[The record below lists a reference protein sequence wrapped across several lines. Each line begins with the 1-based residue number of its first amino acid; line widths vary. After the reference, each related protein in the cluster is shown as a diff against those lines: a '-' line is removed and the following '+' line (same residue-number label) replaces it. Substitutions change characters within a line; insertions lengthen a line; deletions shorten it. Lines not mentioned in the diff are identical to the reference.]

1 MKNNKKNE
9 LSNSTSLYIGLS
21 NNNSELRNYNK
32 SINNF
37 ENGRLSLTKNNKKI
51 FQNKNSNNNSN
62 SKKNSLKNNYE
73 INRTKSSP
81 GNGKININDNILTKS
96 TYQNKDK
103 NDFLITNEDIIN
115 NFLLFM
121 NDNNSPINKTI
132 KENNPIN
139 MHPNTIQNE
148 HLKKL
153 NINQSPKII
162 TPKIIKSN
170 YLNKKNN
177 LGSIKKI
184 TPIKAGGNH
193 KSQKTLILDR
203 KRNNY
208 TLNDNNE
215 NNEKSSIIKSDET
228 SKIFDTINNKSKTN
242 QNSNKNLNINS
253 NDNTI
258 YKKKEK
264 ELKEEN
270 KDNDKIIT
278 KNKEKIQQKNISKVQ
293 IDLSNEKKNNEYI
306 IKKYKLTNKEK
317 AFLILSKSPVLI
329 LRYQLLFS
337 RSTPSLRKALSTKDI
352 LDNYD
357 NLFKLKIEELQ
368 NKISLCNKTL
378 EEPFVASKTAEIS
391 LNFISTIDEAEFMYL
406 SKLFKSKDNHYN
418 ESDIKYYYNFITIVY
433 WLFNK
438 KTEKSMK
445 NIEREKMKLLM
456 YNEAHKRGFSGIKD
470 CLYQLFISNA
480 KTVNQSIIL
489 VGENY
494 NRIKNVIKKTPD
506 MLKYHKS
513 FGICKFTCFS
523 LYLIKEILNYVE
535 KMINTK
541 NLKTKAQNLLNIV
554 YYKYEIYQNNY
565 QNKIKGE

>member
-115 NFLLFM
+115 NFLLF
-121 NDNNSPINKTI
+121 I

-208 TLNDNNE
+208 TLNENND
-215 NNEKSSIIKSDET
+215 NNEKSSIIKC
-228 SKIFDTINNKSKTN
+228 
-242 QNSNKNLNINS
+242 
-253 NDNTI
+253 
-258 YKKKEK
+258 Y
-264 ELKEEN
+264 
-270 KDNDKIIT
+270 
-278 KNKEKIQQKNISKVQ
+278 
-293 IDLSNEKKNNEYI
+293 
-306 IKKYKLTNKEK
+306 
-317 AFLILSKSPVLI
+317 
-329 LRYQLLFS
+329 
-337 RSTPSLRKALSTKDI
+337 
-352 LDNYD
+352 
-357 NLFKLKIEELQ
+357 
-368 NKISLCNKTL
+368 
-378 EEPFVASKTAEIS
+378 
-391 LNFISTIDEAEFMYL
+391 FI
-406 SKLFKSKDNHYN
+406 
-418 ESDIKYYYNFITIVY
+418 
-433 WLFNK
+433 
-438 KTEKSMK
+438 
-445 NIEREKMKLLM
+445 
-456 YNEAHKRGFSGIKD
+456 
-470 CLYQLFISNA
+470 
-480 KTVNQSIIL
+480 QSISRYIQ
-489 VGENY
+489 
-494 NRIKNVIKKTPD
+494 
-506 MLKYHKS
+506 
-513 FGICKFTCFS
+513 
-523 LYLIKEILNYVE
+523 
-535 KMINTK
+535 
-541 NLKTKAQNLLNIV
+541 NLKTGELTRYNSLF
-554 YYKYEIYQNNY
+554 YKNTSLPRTNKPKGRKKIFSYFLALFMHFTTIDNY
-565 QNKIKGE
+565 TQK